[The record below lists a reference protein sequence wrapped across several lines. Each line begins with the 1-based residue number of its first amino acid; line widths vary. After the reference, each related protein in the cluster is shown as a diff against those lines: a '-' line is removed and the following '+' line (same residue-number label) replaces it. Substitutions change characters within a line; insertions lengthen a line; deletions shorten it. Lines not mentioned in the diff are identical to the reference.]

1 MGALLYLY
9 SYKNIAGSALAL
21 AALGAYFGGVIHD
34 FWWEIVAGSY
44 GIGALLV
51 PNQRGLDTA
60 SIENSLTPEQVAA
73 SLTKLMMRIERSVP
87 ADAFALVQSVVGSID
102 GILPMLAAKAAQF
115 PREDVFTIRQTAL
128 HYLPETLDG
137 YLKLPTAFRNI
148 QPLQDGKTAKV
159 MLVEQLTLL
168 DGKMREIAENIVAN
182 DARALVAN
190 GAFLR
195 EKFRPVDLLHAV
207 NE

>member
-1 MGALLYLY
+1 
-9 SYKNIAGSALAL
+9 
-21 AALGAYFGGVIHD
+21 
-34 FWWEIVAGSY
+34 
-44 GIGALLV
+44 
-51 PNQRGLDTA
+51 
-60 SIENSLTPEQVAA
+60 
-73 SLTKLMMRIERSVP
+73 
-87 ADAFALVQSVVGSID
+87 
-102 GILPMLAAKAAQF
+102 MLAAKAAQF

-159 MLVEQLTLL
+159 MLVEQLTVL